1 MEKSIRVLGSRPAAA
16 RRDKNARSHTRRLTR
31 CALLIALALLI
42 SVIESF
48 IPLPFAIPGIKLG
61 LSNIVTVYALFA
73 FGPRDAFTIL
83 AIRIFLGAALTGQL
97 AALPFSLAGGIA
109 AFAVAYL
116 FWRFSPYRS
125 IRACSMVSA
134 VTHSIGQ
141 IAMATVIT
149 ATPALALYLPVL
161 VLASLIVGTITGTF
175 AAELFTRLPQTE
187 TPSTANSHGKRH

>member
-1 MEKSIRVLGSRPAAA
+1 MEKSMRVLDNRSATA
-16 RRDKNARSHTRRLTR
+16 RRKKNARSHTKHLTR
-31 CALLIALALLI
+31 CALLIALALII

-48 IPLPFAIPGIKLG
+48 IPLPFALPGIKLG

-97 AALPFSLAGGIA
+97 AALPFSLAGGAA

-125 IRACSMVSA
+125 VRACSMVSA
-134 VTHSIGQ
+134 VAHSIGQ
-141 IAMATVIT
+141 IAAATAIT
-149 ATPALALYLPVL
+149 ATPALAFYLPVL
-161 VLASLIVGTITGTF
+161 VLASLIVGAITGTF
-175 AAELFTRLPQTE
+175 AAELFARLPQTE
-187 TPSTANSHGKRH
+187 ASPHGKLTR